1 MTTIDPPPPRLDP
14 SADPEIAGA
23 NMSAMF
29 IRRPV
34 ATTLLTLAIALL
46 GVAAYFVLPVA
57 PLPQVDLPTISI
69 QANDPGASPTVVAST
84 VATPLE
90 RQLGTIADVTEMTS
104 QSGTGSTRITL
115 QFGLD
120 RDINGAAR
128 DVEAAIDAAKN
139 LLPTSS
145 LLSLPTYRKVNP
157 ALRPIIVIGLTS
169 DTLATYQVFDKAD
182 ILLNQAISQVQG
194 VGEVD
199 LGGGASPAVRVEMN
213 PMAMNK
219 YGIGTEDVRAAID
232 SANFF
237 LAKGTIS
244 AGGRS
249 YQINT
254 NDQSNT
260 APDYQNLIVAFRNK
274 DPVRLK
280 DIADVIDGPQ
290 NLQNLGLV
298 SGKPGIIIRVTQSP
312 GANIITTVDS
322 IKKLLPQLQ
331 AALGPQ
337 IKITTIV
344 DNSTSIR
351 ASINDVE
358 TTLLLAVILVVL
370 VVLVFLRNGRATL
383 IPGVA
388 VTVSLI
394 GTLAIM
400 YVLHFSLD
408 NLSLMSLTIATG
420 FVVDDAI
427 VVLENITRHVEAG
440 MPRMKAA
447 LIGSREVGFTVLS
460 MSISLIAVFI
470 PILAMGGLVG
480 RLFREFGLTLSASIL
495 ISLVVSLT
503 ATPMMAARLI
513 DEHPGEGKNT
523 KGERAKKGVFSRF
536 SQGFEWG
543 FDRILHFYER
553 CLIWALD
560 NSLLVL
566 ISLILTVFLTVYLY
580 AIVPKGF
587 FPQED
592 TGELIGVI
600 QSDQSSSFDNTSAK
614 MKRVQSIITHD
625 PAVQASAS
633 FSSQPNGFTFITLK
647 PRNERKISAD
657 QVIARLQPK
666 LAQIAGISLFLQVAQ
681 DLQVGGRQSGAQ
693 YQYTLQSDDADTLR
707 TWANKMYNAMKAIP
721 DLAQVNTDQ
730 QAHALETYITY
741 DRQTA
746 ARFGLTTSQ
755 IDTTLGDSFAQNSAS
770 IIYNPLNQYHV
781 VMEVAQPYQREP
793 DDLKD
798 IYVTSPSANVSAAG
812 VITAP
817 TSSSSSSTT
826 TSSGGGGGGSGL
838 STALTLPTAASIT
851 SNAVTAPSTTSTTG
865 IGSFGSSTSASSTT
879 GASGSLGGTT
889 GTIGSSSTSGASA
902 ISVSTASSASSGG
915 ASTVSQTGIF
925 GTAPTVKSKVGM
937 TGLFGTATAMTNPT
951 SYVAAPSLLS
961 NSSSTGSLTAGKALS
976 GAGSSATT
984 TGGATA
990 TATGVAISTSPEQ
1003 MVPLSAF
1010 ASYALGNTPLSV
1022 NHQNTSV
1029 AATISFNMAPGKAL
1043 SDAQRDIEQVKEQI
1057 GLPSTVVGSFQGTAQ
1072 QYTASLASEPLLILA
1087 ALVAVYIVLG
1097 ILYESYIHP
1106 LTVISSL
1113 PSAGVG
1119 AVLAM
1124 LIFNVQFTIISLIG
1138 VILLIGIVKK
1148 NAIMLIDFALV
1159 AEREQNLSSR
1169 DAIYQACV
1177 LRFRPILMTTCAA
1190 ILGAVP
1196 LALGLGQGG
1205 ELRQPLGISII
1216 GGLVVS
1222 QMLTL
1227 LTTPVVYL
1235 YLDRLRSRGRRR
1247 YPRGLGGGSSPA
1259 NGPLRGPSSSPSPMP
1274 AE

>member
-1 MTTIDPPPPRLDP
+1 MTTIDPPRPPDTGPEP
-14 SADPEIAGA
+14 SGA
-23 NMSAMF
+23 NMSAVF

-69 QANDPGASPTVVAST
+69 QANDAGASPTVVAAT

-145 LLSLPTYRKVNP
+145 LRSLPSYRKVNP

-169 DTLATYQVFDKAD
+169 DTLATYQVYDKAD

-237 LAKGTIS
+237 LPKGTLS
-244 AGGRS
+244 VGDRS

-254 NDQSNT
+254 NDQANT
-260 APDYQNLIVAFRNK
+260 AADYKNLIVAFRNN

-280 DIADVIDGPQ
+280 DIADVIDGPE

-298 SGKPGIIIRVTQSP
+298 NGKPGIVIPVRPSP

-322 IKKLLPQLQ
+322 IKRLLPQLQ
-331 AALGPQ
+331 SALGPQ
-337 IKITTIV
+337 VKITTIV
-344 DNSTSIR
+344 DNSTNIR
-351 ASINDVE
+351 ASIQDVE
-358 TTLLLAVILVVL
+358 TTLLLSVILVVL

-394 GTLAIM
+394 GTLAMM
-400 YVLHFSLD
+400 YLLHFSLD
-408 NLSLMSLTIATG
+408 NLSLMSLTIAAG

-447 LIGSREVGFTVLS
+447 LLGSREVGFTVMS

-495 ISLVVSLT
+495 ISLVISLT

-513 DEHPGEGKNT
+513 DEHPGEG
-523 KGERAKKGVFSRF
+523 RYAKKGLFSRL
-536 SQGFEWG
+536 SRGFEWG
-543 FDRILHFYER
+543 FDKTLHVYER

-592 TGELIGVI
+592 NGLLIGML
-600 QSDQSSSFDNTSAK
+600 QSDQSSSFDNTSEK

-633 FSSQPNGFTFITLK
+633 YSGAPNGFTFISLK
-647 PRNERKISAD
+647 PKSVRKISAD

-666 LAQIAGISLFLQVAQ
+666 LAHIAGINLFLQAAQ
-681 DLQVGGRQSGAQ
+681 DLQVGGRSSGAQ
-693 YQYTLQSDDADTLR
+693 YQYTLESDDADTLR
-707 TWANKMYNAMKAIP
+707 TWANKMYNAMKALP
-721 DLAQVNTDQ
+721 DLTQVNTDQ

-781 VMEVAQPYQREP
+781 VIEVAQPYQREP
-793 DDLKD
+793 DDLKN

-812 VITAP
+812 VITSP
-817 TSSSSSSTT
+817 TSSSSSSASTT
-826 TSSGGGGGGSGL
+826 GGGGGGSGL
-838 STALTLPTAASIT
+838 STSFTLPTAASIT
-851 SNAVTAPSTTSTTG
+851 SNALTAPSTTSATG
-865 IGSFGSSTSASSTT
+865 VGSFGTGSTT
-879 GASGSLGGTT
+879 GSSGSPGGTT
-889 GTIGSSSTSGASA
+889 GTIASSATSSTNAIGASA
-902 ISVSTASSASSGG
+902 GSNAG
-915 ASTVSQTGIF
+915 AAATGSQTGIF
-925 GTAPTVKSKVGM
+925 GTPPTAKSKVGLA
-937 TGLFGTATAMTNPT
+937 GLFGSATAISNPT
-951 SYVAAPSLLS
+951 SYVAPPSLLS
-961 NSSSTGSLTAGKALS
+961 GSNTTSALTAGKALS
-976 GAGSSATT
+976 GAGSSAST

-1003 MVPLSAF
+1003 MAPLSAF
-1010 ASYALGNTPLSV
+1010 SSYTLGNTPLSV

-1043 SDAQRDIEQVKEQI
+1043 SDAERDIDQVKDQI
-1057 GLPSTVVGSFQGTAQ
+1057 GLPTTVVGSFQGTAQ
-1072 QYTASLASEPLLILA
+1072 QYTASLASEPILILA

-1169 DAIYQACV
+1169 DAIYQACI

-1235 YLDRLRSRGRRR
+1235 YLDRLRTRGRRR

-1259 NGPLRGPSSSPSPMP
+1259 HGPLRGPSPGPSPAP

>member
-1 MTTIDPPPPRLDP
+1 
-14 SADPEIAGA
+14 
-23 NMSAMF
+23 MSAVF

-69 QANDPGASPTVVAST
+69 QANDAGASPTVVAAT

-104 QSGTGSTRITL
+104 QSGTGQTRITL

-128 DVEAAIDAAKN
+128 DVEAAIDAAKDF
-139 LLPTSS
+139 LPTSS
-145 LLSLPTYRKVNP
+145 LSNLPNYRKVNP
-157 ALRPIIVIGLTS
+157 ALRPIIVVGLTS
-169 DTLATYQVFDKAD
+169 DTLDTYQIYDKAD

-213 PMAMNK
+213 PFAMNK

-237 LAKGTIS
+237 QAKGTIS
-244 AGGRS
+244 VGDRS

-254 NDQSNT
+254 NDQANS
-260 APDYQNLIVAFRNK
+260 AVDYRNLIVAFRNK

-280 DIADVIDGPQ
+280 DIARVIDGPS

-298 SGKPGIIIRVTQSP
+298 NGKPGIIIRVTQSP

-331 AALGPQ
+331 TALGPQ

-351 ASINDVE
+351 ASIQDVE

-408 NLSLMSLTIATG
+408 NLSLMALTIATG

-447 LIGSREVGFTVLS
+447 LIGSREVGFTVMS

-513 DEHPGEGKNT
+513 DEHPGEG
-523 KGERAKKGVFSRF
+523 RHAKKGVFSRL

-543 FDRILHFYER
+543 FDKILLTYEK

-580 AIVPKGF
+580 IIVPKGF

-592 TGELIGVI
+592 NGLLTGLL
-600 QSDQSSSFDNTSAK
+600 QSDQSSSFDNTAAK
-614 MKRVQSIITHD
+614 MKRVQSIITRD

-633 FSSQPNGFTFITLK
+633 YSSAPNGFTFISLK
-647 PRNERKISAD
+647 PKTERKISAD

-666 LAQIAGISLFLQVAQ
+666 LAHIAGINLYLQSAQ
-681 DLQVGGRQSGAQ
+681 TLQVGGRSSGAQ
-693 YQYTLQSDDADTLR
+693 YQYTMESDDADTLR
-707 TWANKMYNAMKAIP
+707 TWSNKMYNAMKALP
-721 DLAQVNTDQ
+721 DLTQVNTDQ
-730 QAHALETYITY
+730 QSHALETYITY

-746 ARFGLTTSQ
+746 ARFGLTASQ
-755 IDTTLGDSFAQNSAS
+755 IDKTLEDSYGQSNATT
-770 IIYNPLNQYHV
+770 IYNPLNQYHV
-781 VMEVAQPYQREP
+781 VLEVDQPYQREP
-793 DDLKD
+793 DALKD
-798 IYVTSPSANVSAAG
+798 VYVTSPSANVTSAGVVTAASAA
-812 VITAP
+812 
-817 TSSSSSSTT
+817 TT
-826 TSSGGGGGGSGL
+826 TTTAAGTGGGGGGS
-838 STALTLPTAASIT
+838 SASMALTLPTSAMIT
-851 SNAVTAPSTTSTTG
+851 SNALTASSTANTTG
-865 IGSFGSSTSASSTT
+865 VGSFASNASGSSTSGSAS
-879 GASGSLGGTT
+879 ALGGTT
-889 GTIGSSSTSGASA
+889 GTIASSSTSTT
-902 ISVSTASSASSGG
+902 SVAG
-915 ASTVSQTGIF
+915 ASTVANPSGTSSVTPNFSPTGIF
-925 GTAPTVKSKVGM
+925 GTATAAKSKVAGG
-937 TGLFGTATAMTNPT
+937 GLFGSSAANTNPT
-951 SYVAAPSLLS
+951 SHVAAPSLV
-961 NSSSTGSLTAGKALS
+961 SSSSATSALTAGQQLS
-976 GAGSSATT
+976 GAGSSAST
-984 TGGATA
+984 TGGGTA
-990 TATGVAISTSPEQ
+990 TATGVAVSTSPET
-1003 MVPLSAF
+1003 MTPLTAF

-1043 SDAQRDIEQVKEQI
+1043 SDAQREIEQVKQQI

-1124 LIFNVQFTIISLIG
+1124 LIFNVQFTVISLIG

-1196 LALGLGQGG
+1196 LAMGLGQGG

-1259 NGPLRGPSSSPSPMP
+1259 NGPLRRPTSGPSPAP

>member
-1 MTTIDPPPPRLDP
+1 
-14 SADPEIAGA
+14 
-23 NMSAMF
+23 MSALF

-34 ATTLLTLAIALL
+34 ATALLTVAIALL

-69 QANDPGASPTVVAST
+69 QAQDAGASPTVVAAT

-90 RQLGTIADVTEMTS
+90 RQLGSIADVTEMTS
-104 QSGTGSTRITL
+104 QSSTGSTRITL

-128 DVEAAIDAAKN
+128 DVEAAIDAAKDF
-139 LLPTSS
+139 LPTAN

-157 ALRPIIVIGLTS
+157 ALRPIMVIGLTS
-169 DTLATYQVFDKAD
+169 DTLATYQIYDKAD
-182 ILLNQAISQVQG
+182 ILLNQAISQIQG

-219 YGIGTEDVRAAID
+219 YGIGTEDVRAAIS

-237 LAKGTIS
+237 LAKGAVTM
-244 AGGRS
+244 GDRS
-249 YQINT
+249 YQVDT
-254 NDQSNT
+254 NDQANV
-260 APDYQNLIVAFRNK
+260 AADYQNVVVAFRNH

-280 DIADVIDGPQ
+280 DIAQVVDGPS

-298 SGKPGIIIRVTQSP
+298 NGKPGIIIRVTQSP

-322 IKKLLPQLQ
+322 IKAALPQLK
-331 AALGPQ
+331 AALGPS

-408 NLSLMSLTIATG
+408 NLSLMALTIATG

-447 LIGSREVGFTVLS
+447 MLGSREVGFTVMS

-513 DEHPGEGKNT
+513 DEHPGQST
-523 KGERAKKGVFSRF
+523 RTRKGVVSRL
-536 SQGFEWG
+536 SDGFEWG
-543 FDRILHFYER
+543 FDKTLKTYER
-553 CLIWALD
+553 CLVWALD
-560 NSLLVL
+560 NSLVVL

-580 AIVPKGF
+580 IIVPKGF

-592 TGELIGVI
+592 NGLLIGSI
-600 QSDQSSSFDNTSAK
+600 QSDQSSSFDSTAAK
-614 MKRVQSIITHD
+614 MKRVEGIIMRD
-625 PAVQASAS
+625 PAVQAAAS
-633 FSSQPNGFTFITLK
+633 YSNFPNGFTFISLK
-647 PRNERKISAD
+647 PKGEGKDARNVSSD

-666 LAQIAGISLFLQVAQ
+666 LARIGGINLFLQAAQ

-693 YQYTLQSDDADTLR
+693 YQYTMQSDDADLLR
-707 TWANKMYNAMKAIP
+707 TWSNKMYLAMKGLP
-721 DLAQVNTDQ
+721 DLTQVNTDQ
-730 QAHALETYITY
+730 QSHALETYITY

-746 ARFGLTTSQ
+746 ARFGLTASQ
-755 IDTTLGDSFAQNSAS
+755 IDTTLGDSFGQENAS

-781 VMEVAQPYQREP
+781 VIEVAQPYQREP
-793 DDLKD
+793 DALKT
-798 IYVTSPSANVSAAG
+798 IYVTSPSANV
-812 VITAP
+812 
-817 TSSSSSSTT
+817 
-826 TSSGGGGGGSGL
+826 TSSGVVSVASASSSGQTTGSGSGGGGSGTSTSL
-838 STALTLPTAASIT
+838 SLPAAAAIT
-851 SNAVTAPSTTSTTG
+851 SNALATPSTTSTTG
-865 IGSFGSSTSASSTT
+865 TSSFQTASTSSTGSG
-879 GASGSLGGTT
+879 GATGSLGGTT
-889 GTIGSSSTSGASA
+889 GTIASTSGAST
-902 ISVSTASSASSGG
+902 SGTTANPSSNTSATPAVG
-915 ASTVSQTGIF
+915 QTAIF
-925 GTAPTVKSKVGM
+925 GTPSTPAGKIGQ
-937 TGLFGTATAMTNPT
+937 TGLFGTTTSVVNAT
-951 SYVAAPSLLS
+951 SYVPPPSVLPS
-961 NSSSTGSLTAGKALS
+961 ASGSSSNALTAGKALS
-976 GAGSSATT
+976 GAGSSAST

-990 TATGVAISTSPEQ
+990 TATGVAVSTSPET
-1003 MVPLSAF
+1003 MTPLTAF

-1029 AATISFNMAPGKAL
+1029 AATLSFNMAPGKAL
-1043 SDAQRDIEQVKEQI
+1043 SDAQRDIEQVKQQI
-1057 GLPSTVVGSFQGTAQ
+1057 GLPSTVVGAFQGTAQ
-1072 QYTASLASEPLLILA
+1072 QYTASLASEPILILA

-1124 LIFNVQFTIISLIG
+1124 LIFNVQFTVISLIG

-1235 YLDRLRSRGRRR
+1235 YLDRLRTRGRRR
-1247 YPRGLGGGSSPA
+1247 YPRGLGGGSAPVLGPPRGSPPGPSPA
-1259 NGPLRGPSSSPSPMP
+1259 P

>member
-1 MTTIDPPPPRLDP
+1 
-14 SADPEIAGA
+14 
-23 NMSAMF
+23 MSAMF

-34 ATTLLTLAIALL
+34 ATTLLTLAMALV

-57 PLPQVDLPTISI
+57 PLPQVDIPTISI
-69 QANDPGASPTVVAST
+69 QANDAGASPTVVAAT

-104 QSGTGSTRITL
+104 QSGTGQTRITL

-128 DVEAAIDAAKN
+128 DVEAAIVAAKN

-145 LLSLPTYRKVNP
+145 LRSLPNYRKVNP
-157 ALRPIIVIGLTS
+157 ALRPIVVIGLTS
-169 DTLATYQVFDKAD
+169 DTLATYQVYDKAD

-213 PMAMNK
+213 PLAMNK

-237 LAKGTIS
+237 LAKGTI
-244 AGGRS
+244 AVGDRS

-254 NDQSNT
+254 NDQANV
-260 APDYQNLIVAFRNK
+260 AADYQNLIVAFRHN

-280 DIADVIDGPQ
+280 DIAEVIDGPS

-298 SGKPGIIIRVTQSP
+298 NGKPGIIIRVTQSP

-331 AALGPQ
+331 SALGPQ

-344 DNSTSIR
+344 DNSTNIR
-351 ASINDVE
+351 ASIADVE

-408 NLSLMSLTIATG
+408 NLSLMALTIATG

-447 LIGSREVGFTVLS
+447 LIGSREVGFTVMS

-495 ISLVVSLT
+495 ISLIVSLT

-513 DEHPGEGKNT
+513 DEHPGEG
-523 KGERAKKGVFSRF
+523 RHAKKGVFSRL

-543 FDRILHFYER
+543 FDKILQMYER

-580 AIVPKGF
+580 MIVPKGF
-587 FPQED
+587 FPQQD
-592 TGELIGVI
+592 NGLLVGML
-600 QSDQSSSFDNTSAK
+600 QSDQSSSFDNTAAK
-614 MKRVQSIITHD
+614 MKRVQSIILHD

-633 FSSQPNGFTFITLK
+633 YSSAPNGFTFITLK
-647 PRNERKISAD
+647 PKSERKIGAD

-666 LAQIAGISLFLQVAQ
+666 LAHIAGISLYLQAAQ

-693 YQYTLQSDDADTLR
+693 YQYTLESDDADTLR
-707 TWANKMYNAMKAIP
+707 IWSNKMYNAMKALP

-730 QAHALETYITY
+730 QSHALETYITF

-755 IDTTLGDSFAQNSAS
+755 IDTTLGDAFAQNKAS
-770 IIYNPLNQYHV
+770 NIYNPLNQYQV
-781 VMEVAQPYQREP
+781 VMEVAQPFQREP
-793 DDLKD
+793 DALKN
-798 IYVTSPSANVSAAG
+798 IYVTPPSANVTASGVVTAA
-812 VITAP
+812 
-817 TSSSSSSTT
+817 SSSATSSSTT
-826 TSSGGGGGGSGL
+826 TGGGGGASA
-838 STALTLPTAASIT
+838 STALSLPAAASIT
-851 SNAVTAPSTTSTTG
+851 SNALTAPLTSSSTG
-865 IGSFGSSTSASSTT
+865 VGSFQITASS
-879 GASGSLGGTT
+879 GVSSGSLGGTT
-889 GTIGSSSTSGASA
+889 GTITTSSTVTSTLANPSGAS
-902 ISVSTASSASSGG
+902 SVTP
-915 ASTVSQTGIF
+915 TVS
-925 GTAPTVKSKVGM
+925 P
-937 TGLFGTATAMTNPT
+937 TGLFGTPSTPT
-951 SYVAAPSLLS
+951 SRVGAAGIFGTPSANANPSSYTPSVSLL
-961 NSSSTGSLTAGKALS
+961 NSSSSSSSSSSLTAGKALS
-976 GAGSSATT
+976 GAGSSAST
-984 TGGATA
+984 TGGGTA
-990 TATGVAISTSPEQ
+990 TATGVAVSTSAEP

-1010 ASYALGNTPLSV
+1010 SSYALGNTPLAV

-1043 SDAQRDIEQVKEQI
+1043 SDAQRDIEQVKQQI
-1057 GLPSTVVGSFQGTAQ
+1057 GMPSTVVGSFQGTAQ
-1072 QYTASLASEPLLILA
+1072 QYTASLASEPILILA

-1196 LALGLGQGG
+1196 LAMGLGQGG

-1235 YLDRLRSRGRRR
+1235 YLDRLRTRGRRR
-1247 YPRGLGGGSSPA
+1247 YPRGLGGGSSA
-1259 NGPLRGPSSSPSPMP
+1259 HGPRRGPSPSPSPMP

>member
-1 MTTIDPPPPRLDP
+1 MTTIDPPP
-14 SADPEIAGA
+14 SGTGPETNGS

-34 ATTLLTLAIALL
+34 ATTLLTLAIALV

-57 PLPQVDLPTISI
+57 PLPQVDIPTISI
-69 QANDPGASPTVVAST
+69 QANDAGASPTVVAAT

-128 DVEAAIDAAKN
+128 DVEAAIVAAKN

-145 LLSLPTYRKVNP
+145 LRSLPNYRKVNP
-157 ALRPIIVIGLTS
+157 ALRPILVIGLTS
-169 DTLATYQVFDKAD
+169 DTLATYQIYDKAD

-199 LGGGASPAVRVEMN
+199 LGGGAAPAVRVEMN
-213 PMAMNK
+213 PLAMNK
-219 YGIGTEDVRAAID
+219 YGIGTEDVRAAIT

-237 LAKGTIS
+237 LAKGAIS
-244 AGGRS
+244 VGDRS

-254 NDQSNT
+254 NDQASV
-260 APDYQNLIVAFRNK
+260 AADYQNLIVAFRHN

-280 DIADVIDGPQ
+280 DIAEVIDGPS

-298 SGKPGIIIRVTQSP
+298 NGKPGIIIQVRQSP

-322 IKKLLPQLQ
+322 VKKILPELQ

-344 DNSTSIR
+344 DNSTNIR
-351 ASINDVE
+351 ASIADVE

-408 NLSLMSLTIATG
+408 NLSLMALTIATG

-447 LIGSREVGFTVLS
+447 LIGSREVGFTVMS

-513 DEHPGEGKNT
+513 DEHPGEG
-523 KGERAKKGVFSRF
+523 RHAKKGVFSRL

-543 FDRILHFYER
+543 FDKILQTYER
-553 CLIWALD
+553 CLVWALD

-580 AIVPKGF
+580 IIVPKGF
-587 FPQED
+587 FPQQD
-592 TGELIGVI
+592 NGLLIGML

-633 FSSQPNGFTFITLK
+633 YSSAPNGFTFITLK
-647 PRNERKISAD
+647 PKSERKISAD

-666 LAQIAGISLFLQVAQ
+666 LAHVAGISLYLQAAQ

-693 YQYTLQSDDADTLR
+693 YQYTLESDDADTLR
-707 TWANKMYNAMKAIP
+707 TWSNKLYNAMKALP

-730 QAHALETYITY
+730 QSHALETYITF

-755 IDTTLGDSFAQNSAS
+755 IDTTLGDAFAQNKAS
-770 IIYNPLNQYHV
+770 NIYNPLNQYQV
-781 VMEVAQPYQREP
+781 VMEVAQPFQREP
-793 DDLKD
+793 DALKN
-798 IYVTSPSANVSAAG
+798 IYVTPPSANVTASGVVTAA
-812 VITAP
+812 
-817 TSSSSSSTT
+817 SSSATSSSTT
-826 TSSGGGGGGSGL
+826 TGGGGSGA
-838 STALTLPTAASIT
+838 STALSLPAAASIT
-851 SNAVTAPSTTSTTG
+851 SNALTAPSTSSSTG
-865 IGSFGSSTSASSTT
+865 LGSFQANASTSAS
-879 GASGSLGGTT
+879 SGSLGGTT
-889 GTIGSSSTSGASA
+889 GTIAGSSTAASTLANPRGAS
-902 ISVSTASSASSGG
+902 SVTP
-915 ASTVSQTGIF
+915 TVS
-925 GTAPTVKSKVGM
+925 P
-937 TGLFGTATAMTNPT
+937 TGLFGTPSTPASRIGASGIFGTPNGNTNPT
-951 SYVAAPSLLS
+951 SYTPSVSLL
-961 NSSSTGSLTAGKALS
+961 NTSSSSSSNSLTAGKALS
-976 GAGSSATT
+976 GAGSSAST
-984 TGGATA
+984 TGGGTA
-990 TATGVAISTSPEQ
+990 TATGVAVSTSAEQ

-1010 ASYALGNTPLSV
+1010 SSYALGNTPLAV

-1043 SDAQRDIEQVKEQI
+1043 SDAQRDIAQVQQQI
-1057 GLPSTVVGSFQGTAQ
+1057 GMPSTVVGSFQGTAQ
-1072 QYTASLASEPLLILA
+1072 QYTASLASEPILILA

-1196 LALGLGQGG
+1196 LAMGLGQGG

-1235 YLDRLRSRGRRR
+1235 YLDRLRTRGRRR

-1259 NGPLRGPSSSPSPMP
+1259 NGPRRGPSPGAAPVP

>member
-1 MTTIDPPPPRLDP
+1 
-14 SADPEIAGA
+14 
-23 NMSAMF
+23 MSAVF

-69 QANDPGASPTVVAST
+69 QANDAGASPNVVAAT

-104 QSGTGSTRITL
+104 QSGTGQTRITL

-145 LLSLPTYRKVNP
+145 LRNLPSYRKVNP
-157 ALRPIIVIGLTS
+157 ALRPIIVLGLTS
-169 DTLATYQVFDKAD
+169 DTLATYQIYDKAD

-213 PMAMNK
+213 PLAMNK

-237 LAKGTIS
+237 LAKGAIS
-244 AGGRS
+244 TGDRS

-254 NDQSNT
+254 NDQANV
-260 APDYQNLIVAFRNK
+260 AADYKDLIVAFRHN

-280 DIADVIDGPQ
+280 DIAEVIDGPA

-298 SGKPGIIIRVTQSP
+298 NGKPGIIIRVTQSP

-322 IKKLLPQLQ
+322 IKKILPALQ
-331 AALGPQ
+331 SALGPQ

-351 ASINDVE
+351 ASIQDVE
-358 TTLLLAVILVVL
+358 TTLLLAVVLVVL

-400 YVLHFSLD
+400 YALHFSLD

-447 LIGSREVGFTVLS
+447 LIGSREVGFTVMS

-495 ISLVVSLT
+495 ISLIVSLT

-513 DEHPGEGKNT
+513 DEHPGEG
-523 KGERAKKGVFSRF
+523 RHAKKGVFSRL

-543 FDRILHFYER
+543 FDRILATYER

-560 NSLLVL
+560 NSLVVL
-566 ISLILTVFLTVYLY
+566 ITLILTVFLTVYLY
-580 AIVPKGF
+580 MIVPKGF

-592 TGELIGVI
+592 NGLLTGML

-614 MKRVQSIITHD
+614 MKRIQSIITHD
-625 PAVQASAS
+625 PAVLASAS
-633 FSSQPNGFTFITLK
+633 YSQAPNGFTFISLK
-647 PRNERKISAD
+647 PKDQRKISAD

-666 LAQIAGISLFLQVAQ
+666 LAHVAGINLYLQAAQ
-681 DLQVGGRQSGAQ
+681 DLQVGGRSSGAQ
-693 YQYTLQSDDADTLR
+693 YQYTLESDDADTLR
-707 TWANKMYNAMKAIP
+707 TWANKLYIAMKALP

-730 QAHALETYITY
+730 QSHALETYITF

-755 IDTTLGDSFAQNSAS
+755 IDTTLGDAFAQNRAS
-770 IIYNPLNQYHV
+770 TIYNPLNQYQV
-781 VMEVAQPYQREP
+781 VMEVAQTFQREP
-793 DDLKD
+793 DALKN
-798 IYVTSPSANVSAAG
+798 IYITAPSANV
-812 VITAP
+812 
-817 TSSSSSSTT
+817 TSSGVVTAASASSSAG
-826 TSSGGGGGGSGL
+826 SSPTGGGGGGGGSGT
-838 STALTLPTAASIT
+838 STALSLPAAAAITANTVS
-851 SNAVTAPSTTSTTG
+851 APSIISRTG
-865 IGSFGSSTSASSTT
+865 VGSFQAS
-879 GASGSLGGTT
+879 ASGSMSGGALGGTT
-889 GTIGSSSTSGASA
+889 GTITSSSTSALTLANPSGASSVTPTAPTSRIGAAGIFGAA
-902 ISVSTASSASSGG
+902 IADSNASSYTPRGSLLNSSASS
-915 ASTVSQTGIF
+915 
-925 GTAPTVKSKVGM
+925 
-937 TGLFGTATAMTNPT
+937 
-951 SYVAAPSLLS
+951 
-961 NSSSTGSLTAGKALS
+961 SSSLTAGKQLS
-976 GAGSSATT
+976 GAGSSAST
-984 TGGATA
+984 TGGSTA
-990 TATGVAISTSPEQ
+990 TATGVAISTSAEP
-1003 MVPLSAF
+1003 MTPLSAF
-1010 ASYALGNTPLSV
+1010 SSYALGNTPLSV

-1043 SDAQRDIEQVKEQI
+1043 SDAQRDIAQVTQQI

-1072 QYTASLASEPLLILA
+1072 QYTASLSSEPLLILA

-1124 LIFNVQFTIISLIG
+1124 LLFNVQFTIISLIG

-1169 DAIYQACV
+1169 DAIYQACI

-1235 YLDRLRSRGRRR
+1235 YLDRLRTRGRRR

-1259 NGPLRGPSSSPSPMP
+1259 HQPRRGPTPGPAPMP

>member
-1 MTTIDPPPPRLDP
+1 LTTIDPPFLGDDP
-14 SADPEIAGA
+14 DTSGS

-34 ATTLLTLAIALL
+34 ATTLLTLAMALV

-57 PLPQVDLPTISI
+57 PLPQVDIPTISI
-69 QANDPGASPTVVAST
+69 QANDAGASPTVVAAT

-104 QSGTGSTRITL
+104 QSGTGQTRITL

-145 LLSLPTYRKVNP
+145 LRNLPNYRKVNP
-157 ALRPIIVIGLTS
+157 ALRPIVVIGLTS
-169 DTLATYQVFDKAD
+169 DTLATYQIYDKAD

-213 PMAMNK
+213 PLAMNK
-219 YGIGTEDVRAAID
+219 YGIGAEDVRAAID

-237 LAKGTIS
+237 LAKGAI
-244 AGGRS
+244 AVGDRS

-254 NDQSNT
+254 NDQANV
-260 APDYQNLIVAFRNK
+260 AADYQNLIVAFRHN

-280 DIADVIDGPQ
+280 DIAEVIDGPS

-298 SGKPGIIIRVTQSP
+298 NGKPGIIIRVTQSP

-322 IKKLLPQLQ
+322 IKALLPELQ
-331 AALGPQ
+331 TALGPQ

-344 DNSTSIR
+344 DNSTNIR
-351 ASINDVE
+351 ASIADVE

-408 NLSLMSLTIATG
+408 NLSLMALTIATG

-447 LIGSREVGFTVLS
+447 LIGSREVGFTVMS

-495 ISLVVSLT
+495 ISLIVSLT

-513 DEHPGEGKNT
+513 DEHPGEG
-523 KGERAKKGVFSRF
+523 RHAKKGVFSRL

-543 FDRILHFYER
+543 FDKILQMYER

-580 AIVPKGF
+580 IIVPKGF
-587 FPQED
+587 FPQQD
-592 TGELIGVI
+592 NGLLVGML
-600 QSDQSSSFDNTSAK
+600 QSDQSSSFDNTAAK
-614 MKRVQSIITHD
+614 MKRVQSIIIHD

-633 FSSQPNGFTFITLK
+633 YSSAPNGFTFITLK
-647 PRNERKISAD
+647 PKSERKISAD

-666 LAQIAGISLFLQVAQ
+666 LAHVAGINLFLQAAQ
-681 DLQVGGRQSGAQ
+681 DLQVGGRSSGAQ
-693 YQYTLQSDDADTLR
+693 YQYTLESDDADTLR
-707 TWANKMYNAMKAIP
+707 TWSNKMYNAMKALP

-730 QAHALETYITY
+730 QSHALETYITL

-755 IDTTLGDSFAQNSAS
+755 IDTTLGDAFAQNKAS
-770 IIYNPLNQYHV
+770 NIYNPLNQYQV
-781 VMEVAQPYQREP
+781 VMEVAQPFQREP
-793 DDLKD
+793 DALKN
-798 IYVTSPSANVSAAG
+798 IYVTAPSANVTASGVVTAASSG
-812 VITAP
+812 A
-817 TSSSSSSTT
+817 TSTSTT
-826 TSSGGGGGGSGL
+826 TSGGESAPSTSL
-838 STALTLPTAASIT
+838 SLPAAASIT
-851 SNAVTAPSTTSTTG
+851 SNALTAPSTSSSTG
-865 IGSFGSSTSASSTT
+865 VGSFQANASS
-879 GASGSLGGTT
+879 GASSGSLGGTT
-889 GTIGSSSTSGASA
+889 GTISTSSTAASTLANPSGVSSVTPTISPTGLFGAPSTPTSRIGAS
-902 ISVSTASSASSGG
+902 
-915 ASTVSQTGIF
+915 GIF
-925 GTAPTVKSKVGM
+925 GTPSAN
-937 TGLFGTATAMTNPT
+937 TNPS
-951 SYVAAPSLLS
+951 SYTPSISLL
-961 NSSSTGSLTAGKALS
+961 NGSSSSSSNSLTAGKALS
-976 GAGSSATT
+976 GAGSSAST
-984 TGGATA
+984 TGGGTA
-990 TATGVAISTSPEQ
+990 TATGVAVSTSAEQ
-1003 MVPLSAF
+1003 MTPLSAF
-1010 ASYALGNTPLSV
+1010 STYALGNTPLSV

-1043 SDAQRDIEQVKEQI
+1043 SDAQRDIAQVTQQI
-1057 GLPSTVVGSFQGTAQ
+1057 GMPSTVIGSFQGTAQ
-1072 QYTASLASEPLLILA
+1072 QYTASLASEPILILA

-1169 DAIYQACV
+1169 DAIYQACI

-1235 YLDRLRSRGRRR
+1235 YLDRLRTRGRRR
-1247 YPRGLGGGSSPA
+1247 YPRGLGGGSSVAPA
-1259 NGPLRGPSSSPSPMP
+1259 PRRGPTPMP

>member
-1 MTTIDPPPPRLDP
+1 
-14 SADPEIAGA
+14 
-23 NMSAMF
+23 MSAVF

-46 GVAAYFVLPVA
+46 GIAAYFVLPVA
-57 PLPQVDLPTISI
+57 PLPQVDLPTISV
-69 QANDPGASPTVVAST
+69 QANDAGASPTVVAAT

-104 QSGTGSTRITL
+104 QSSTGQTRITL

-145 LLSLPTYRKVNP
+145 LRNLPNYRKVNP
-157 ALRPIIVIGLTS
+157 ALRPILVIGLTS
-169 DTLATYQVFDKAD
+169 DTLATYQIYDKAD

-213 PMAMNK
+213 PLAMNK

-254 NDQSNT
+254 NDQANV
-260 APDYQNLIVAFRNK
+260 AADYQNLIVAFRNN

-280 DIADVIDGPQ
+280 DIAEVIDGPS

-298 SGKPGIIIRVTQSP
+298 NGKPGIIIRVTQSP

-322 IKKLLPQLQ
+322 IKALLPQLQ
-331 AALGPQ
+331 SALGPQ

-344 DNSTSIR
+344 DNSNSIR
-351 ASINDVE
+351 ASIQDVE
-358 TTLLLAVILVVL
+358 TTLLLAVVLVVL
-370 VVLVFLRNGRATL
+370 VVLIFLRNGRATL

-447 LIGSREVGFTVLS
+447 LLGSREVGFTVMS

-513 DEHPGEGKNT
+513 DEHPGEGQDTKN
-523 KGERAKKGVFSRF
+523 GRAKTGVFRRL

-543 FDRILHFYER
+543 FDKILHIYER

-580 AIVPKGF
+580 IIVPKGF

-592 TGELIGVI
+592 NGLLVGML

-633 FSSQPNGFTFITLK
+633 YSSAPNGFTFITLK
-647 PRNERKISAD
+647 PKDVRKISAD

-666 LAQIAGISLFLQVAQ
+666 LAHVAGINLFLQAAQ

-693 YQYTLQSDDADTLR
+693 YQYTLESDDADTLR
-707 TWANKMYNAMKAIP
+707 TWSNKMYNAMKALP

-730 QAHALETYITY
+730 QSHALETYITI

-755 IDTTLGDSFAQNSAS
+755 IDTTLGDAFAQNKAS
-770 IIYNPLNQYHV
+770 NIYNPLNQYQV
-781 VMEVAQPYQREP
+781 VMEVAQPFQREP
-793 DDLKD
+793 DALKD
-798 IYVTSPSANVSAAG
+798 IYVTTPSANVTSSGVVTSAA
-812 VITAP
+812 ASS
-817 TSSSSSSTT
+817 TSTSTT
-826 TSSGGGGGGSGL
+826 TGGGGSGG
-838 STALTLPTAASIT
+838 SGAATALSLPAAASIT
-851 SNAVTAPSTTSTTG
+851 ANALTTPST
-865 IGSFGSSTSASSTT
+865 ASSTGLGSFQT
-879 GASGSLGGTT
+879 NGSASTSSSSLGGTT
-889 GTIGSSSTSGASA
+889 GAINSSATSSATLANPSGAS
-902 ISVSTASSASSGG
+902 SVTPNASS
-915 ASTVSQTGIF
+915 
-925 GTAPTVKSKVGM
+925 
-937 TGLFGTATAMTNPT
+937 TGLFGKPPTSTSRIGATGLFGAVSANSNPT
-951 SYVAAPSLLS
+951 SYTPNVSLL
-961 NSSSTGSLTAGKALS
+961 NSSASTSSALTAGKALS
-976 GAGSSATT
+976 GAGSSAST
-984 TGGATA
+984 TGGGTA

-1010 ASYALGNTPLSV
+1010 ASYALGNTPLAV

-1043 SDAQRDIEQVKEQI
+1043 SDAQREIDQIKDQI

-1072 QYTASLASEPLLILA
+1072 QYTASLASEPILILA

-1124 LIFNVQFTIISLIG
+1124 LIFNVQFTVISLIG

-1159 AEREQNLSSR
+1159 AEREQNLTSR
-1169 DAIYQACV
+1169 DAIYQACM

-1235 YLDRLRSRGRRR
+1235 YLDRLRTRGRRR

-1259 NGPLRGPSSSPSPMP
+1259 HGPLRGPSPGPSPAP

>member
-1 MTTIDPPPPRLDP
+1 
-14 SADPEIAGA
+14 
-23 NMSAMF
+23 MSAVF

-57 PLPQVDLPTISI
+57 PLPQVDIPTISI
-69 QANDPGASPTVVAST
+69 QANDAGASPTVVAAT

-104 QSGTGSTRITL
+104 QSGTGQTRITL

-145 LLSLPTYRKVNP
+145 LRNLPSYRKVNP
-157 ALRPIIVIGLTS
+157 ALRPILVIGLTS
-169 DTLATYQVFDKAD
+169 DTLATYQIYDKAD

-213 PMAMNK
+213 PLAMNK

-237 LAKGTIS
+237 LAKGAIS
-244 AGGRS
+244 VGGRS

-254 NDQSNT
+254 NDQANV
-260 APDYQNLIVAFRNK
+260 AADYQNLIVAFRHN

-280 DIADVIDGPQ
+280 DIAEVLDGPS

-298 SGKPGIIIRVTQSP
+298 NGKPGIIIRVTQSP

-322 IKKLLPQLQ
+322 IKALLPQLQ
-331 AALGPQ
+331 SALGPQ

-344 DNSTSIR
+344 DNSINIR
-351 ASINDVE
+351 ASIADVE
-358 TTLLLAVILVVL
+358 TTLLLAIILVVL

-400 YVLHFSLD
+400 YLLHFSLD

-447 LIGSREVGFTVLS
+447 LIGSREVGFTVMS

-495 ISLVVSLT
+495 ISLIVSLT

-513 DEHPGEGKNT
+513 DEHPGES
-523 KGERAKKGVFSRF
+523 RHAKRGVFSRL

-543 FDRILHFYER
+543 FDKILQTYER

-566 ISLILTVFLTVYLY
+566 ISLILTVFLTIYLY
-580 AIVPKGF
+580 MIVPKGF
-587 FPQED
+587 FPQQD
-592 TGELIGVI
+592 NGLLLGML

-647 PRNERKISAD
+647 PKSERKISAD

-666 LAQIAGISLFLQVAQ
+666 LAHVAGISLFLQAGQ
-681 DLQVGGRQSGAQ
+681 DLQVGGRSSGAQ
-693 YQYTLQSDDADTLR
+693 YQYTLESDDADTLR
-707 TWANKMYNAMKAIP
+707 TWSNKMYIAMKALP

-730 QAHALETYITY
+730 QSHALETYITL

-755 IDTTLGDSFAQNSAS
+755 IDTTLGDAFAQNKAS
-770 IIYNPLNQYHV
+770 NIYNPLNQYQV
-781 VMEVAQPYQREP
+781 VMEVAQPFQREP
-793 DDLKD
+793 DALKN
-798 IYVTSPSANVSAAG
+798 IYVTSPSANVTASG
-812 VITAP
+812 VV
-817 TSSSSSSTT
+817 
-826 TSSGGGGGGSGL
+826 
-838 STALTLPTAASIT
+838 TAAS
-851 SNAVTAPSTTSTTG
+851 
-865 IGSFGSSTSASSTT
+865 SSATSASSTT
-879 GASGSLGGTT
+879 GGGGSGGSTALSLPAAASITSNTLTAPSTSSSKGLTSASSGSLGGTT
-889 GTIGSSSTSGASA
+889 GTIASSTTATSTPANPSGGSSVTP
-902 ISVSTASSASSGG
+902 TAS
-915 ASTVSQTGIF
+915 
-925 GTAPTVKSKVGM
+925 P
-937 TGLFGTATAMTNPT
+937 TGLFGTPSTPTNRVSAAGIFGTPSANTNPS
-951 SYVAAPSLLS
+951 SYTPNVSLLNS
-961 NSSSTGSLTAGKALS
+961 AGSSSSNALTAGKALS
-976 GAGSSATT
+976 GAGSSAST
-984 TGGATA
+984 TGGGTA
-990 TATGVAISTSPEQ
+990 TATGVAVSTSAEQ
-1003 MVPLSAF
+1003 MTPLSAF
-1010 ASYALGNTPLSV
+1010 SSYALGNTPLAV

-1043 SDAQRDIEQVKEQI
+1043 SDAQRDIEQVKQQI

-1169 DAIYQACV
+1169 DAIYQACI

-1235 YLDRLRSRGRRR
+1235 YLDRLRTRGRRR

-1259 NGPLRGPSSSPSPMP
+1259 NGPRRGPSPGPSPMP

>member
-1 MTTIDPPPPRLDP
+1 LTTIDPPLPD
-14 SADPEIAGA
+14 AGPETSGA

-34 ATTLLTLAIALL
+34 ATTLLTLAMALV

-57 PLPQVDLPTISI
+57 PLPQVDIPTISI
-69 QANDPGASPTVVAST
+69 QANDAGASPTVVAAT

-104 QSGTGSTRITL
+104 QSGTGQTRITL

-145 LLSLPTYRKVNP
+145 LRNLPNYRKVNP
-157 ALRPIIVIGLTS
+157 ALRPILVIGLTS
-169 DTLATYQVFDKAD
+169 DTLATYQIYDKAD

-213 PMAMNK
+213 PLAMSK

-237 LAKGTIS
+237 LAKGAIS
-244 AGGRS
+244 VGDRS

-254 NDQSNT
+254 NDQANV
-260 APDYQNLIVAFRNK
+260 AADYQNLIVAFRHN

-280 DIADVIDGPQ
+280 DIAEVIDGPS

-298 SGKPGIIIRVTQSP
+298 NGKPGIIIRVTQSP

-322 IKKLLPQLQ
+322 IKALLPQLQ
-331 AALGPQ
+331 SALGPQ

-344 DNSTSIR
+344 DNSTNIR
-351 ASINDVE
+351 ASIADVE

-370 VVLVFLRNGRATL
+370 VVLIFLRNGRATL

-447 LIGSREVGFTVLS
+447 LIGSREVGFTVMS

-495 ISLVVSLT
+495 ISLIVSLT

-513 DEHPGEGKNT
+513 DEHPGEG
-523 KGERAKKGVFSRF
+523 RHAKKGVFSRL

-543 FDRILHFYER
+543 FDKILQTYER

-587 FPQED
+587 FPQQD
-592 TGELIGVI
+592 NGLLIGML

-614 MKRVQSIITHD
+614 MKRVQSIITRD

-633 FSSQPNGFTFITLK
+633 YSSAPNGFTFITLK
-647 PRNERKISAD
+647 PKTERKVSAD

-666 LAQIAGISLFLQVAQ
+666 LAHVAGISLFLQAAQ
-681 DLQVGGRQSGAQ
+681 DLQVGGRSSGAQ
-693 YQYTLQSDDADTLR
+693 YQYTLESDDADTLR
-707 TWANKMYNAMKAIP
+707 TWSNKMYNAMKALP

-730 QAHALETYITY
+730 QSHALETYITL

-746 ARFGLTTSQ
+746 ARFGLTVSQ
-755 IDTTLGDSFAQNSAS
+755 IDTTLGDAFAQNKAS
-770 IIYNPLNQYHV
+770 NIYNPLNQYQV
-781 VMEVAQPYQREP
+781 VMEVAQPFQREP
-793 DDLKD
+793 DALKN
-798 IYVTSPSANVSAAG
+798 IYVTPPSANVTASGVVTAAASSA
-812 VITAP
+812 T
-817 TSSSSSSTT
+817 SSSTT
-826 TSSGGGGGGSGL
+826 TGGGVSGAL
-838 STALTLPTAASIT
+838 TALSLPAAASIT
-851 SNAVTAPSTTSTTG
+851 SNALTAPSTSSSTG
-865 IGSFGSSTSASSTT
+865 SGSFQASASTSASN
-879 GASGSLGGTT
+879 GSLGGTT
-889 GTIGSSSTSGASA
+889 GTITSGSAAASTPANPSGAS
-902 ISVSTASSASSGG
+902 SVTPTASPTSLFGTPSTPTSRVG
-915 ASTVSQTGIF
+915 AAGIF
-925 GTAPTVKSKVGM
+925 GAPS
-937 TGLFGTATAMTNPT
+937 ANTNPS
-951 SYVAAPSLLS
+951 SYTPNVSLL
-961 NSSSTGSLTAGKALS
+961 NSSSSSSSLTAGKALS
-976 GAGSSATT
+976 GAGSSAST
-984 TGGATA
+984 TGGGTA
-990 TATGVAISTSPEQ
+990 TATGVAVSTSAEQ

-1010 ASYALGNTPLSV
+1010 SSYALGNTPLAV

-1057 GLPSTVVGSFQGTAQ
+1057 GMPSTVVGSFQGTAQ
-1072 QYTASLASEPLLILA
+1072 QYTASLASEPILILA
-1087 ALVAVYIVLG
+1087 ALAAVYIVLG
-1097 ILYESYIHP
+1097 MLYESYIHP

-1169 DAIYQACV
+1169 DAIYQACI

-1235 YLDRLRSRGRRR
+1235 YLDKLRTRGRRR
-1247 YPRGLGGGSSPA
+1247 YPRGLGGGSSA
-1259 NGPLRGPSSSPSPMP
+1259 NGPRRGPSPGPAPVP

>member
-1 MTTIDPPPPRLDP
+1 
-14 SADPEIAGA
+14 
-23 NMSAMF
+23 
-29 IRRPV
+29 
-34 ATTLLTLAIALL
+34 
-46 GVAAYFVLPVA
+46 
-57 PLPQVDLPTISI
+57 
-69 QANDPGASPTVVAST
+69 
-84 VATPLE
+84 
-90 RQLGTIADVTEMTS
+90 
-104 QSGTGSTRITL
+104 
-115 QFGLD
+115 
-120 RDINGAAR
+120 
-128 DVEAAIDAAKN
+128 
-139 LLPTSS
+139 
-145 LLSLPTYRKVNP
+145 
-157 ALRPIIVIGLTS
+157 
-169 DTLATYQVFDKAD
+169 
-182 ILLNQAISQVQG
+182 
-194 VGEVD
+194 
-199 LGGGASPAVRVEMN
+199 
-213 PMAMNK
+213 
-219 YGIGTEDVRAAID
+219 
-232 SANFF
+232 
-237 LAKGTIS
+237 
-244 AGGRS
+244 
-249 YQINT
+249 
-254 NDQSNT
+254 
-260 APDYQNLIVAFRNK
+260 
-274 DPVRLK
+274 
-280 DIADVIDGPQ
+280 
-290 NLQNLGLV
+290 
-298 SGKPGIIIRVTQSP
+298 
-312 GANIITTVDS
+312 
-322 IKKLLPQLQ
+322 
-331 AALGPQ
+331 
-337 IKITTIV
+337 
-344 DNSTSIR
+344 
-351 ASINDVE
+351 
-358 TTLLLAVILVVL
+358 
-370 VVLVFLRNGRATL
+370 
-383 IPGVA
+383 
-388 VTVSLI
+388 
-394 GTLAIM
+394 M
-400 YVLHFSLD
+400 YLLHFSLD

-447 LIGSREVGFTVLS
+447 LIGSREVGFTVMS

-495 ISLVVSLT
+495 ISLIVSLT

-513 DEHPGEGKNT
+513 DEHPGES
-523 KGERAKKGVFSRF
+523 RHAKRGVFSRL

-543 FDRILHFYER
+543 FDKILQTYER

-566 ISLILTVFLTVYLY
+566 ISLILTVFLTIYLY
-580 AIVPKGF
+580 MIVPKGF
-587 FPQED
+587 FPQQD
-592 TGELIGVI
+592 NGLLLGML

-647 PRNERKISAD
+647 PKSERKISAD

-666 LAQIAGISLFLQVAQ
+666 LAHVAGISLFLQAGQ
-681 DLQVGGRQSGAQ
+681 DLQVGGRSSGAQ
-693 YQYTLQSDDADTLR
+693 YQYTLESDDADTLR
-707 TWANKMYNAMKAIP
+707 TWSNKMYIAMKALP

-730 QAHALETYITY
+730 QSHALETYITL

-755 IDTTLGDSFAQNSAS
+755 IDTTLGDAFAQNKAS
-770 IIYNPLNQYHV
+770 NIYNPLNQYQV
-781 VMEVAQPYQREP
+781 VMEVAQPFQREP
-793 DDLKD
+793 DALKN
-798 IYVTSPSANVSAAG
+798 IYVTSPSANVTASG
-812 VITAP
+812 VV
-817 TSSSSSSTT
+817 
-826 TSSGGGGGGSGL
+826 
-838 STALTLPTAASIT
+838 TAAS
-851 SNAVTAPSTTSTTG
+851 
-865 IGSFGSSTSASSTT
+865 SSATSASSTT
-879 GASGSLGGTT
+879 GGGGSGGSTALSLPAAASITSNTLTAPSTSSSKGLTSASSGSLGGTT
-889 GTIGSSSTSGASA
+889 GTIASSTTATSTPANPSGGSSVTP
-902 ISVSTASSASSGG
+902 TAS
-915 ASTVSQTGIF
+915 
-925 GTAPTVKSKVGM
+925 P
-937 TGLFGTATAMTNPT
+937 TGLFGTPSTPTNRVSAAGIFGTPSANTNPS
-951 SYVAAPSLLS
+951 SYTPNVSLLNS
-961 NSSSTGSLTAGKALS
+961 AGSSSSNALTAGKALS
-976 GAGSSATT
+976 GAGSSAST
-984 TGGATA
+984 TGGGTA
-990 TATGVAISTSPEQ
+990 TATGVAVSTSAEQ
-1003 MVPLSAF
+1003 MTPLSAF
-1010 ASYALGNTPLSV
+1010 SSYALGNTPLAV

-1043 SDAQRDIEQVKEQI
+1043 SDAQRDIEQVKQQI

-1169 DAIYQACV
+1169 DAIYQACI

-1235 YLDRLRSRGRRR
+1235 YLDRLRTRGRRR

-1259 NGPLRGPSSSPSPMP
+1259 NGPRRGPSPGPSPMP

>member
-1 MTTIDPPPPRLDP
+1 MTTIDPPLPD
-14 SADPEIAGA
+14 AGPETSGA

-34 ATTLLTLAIALL
+34 ATTLLTLAMALV

-57 PLPQVDLPTISI
+57 PLPQVDIPTISI
-69 QANDPGASPTVVAST
+69 QANDAGASPTVVAAT

-104 QSGTGSTRITL
+104 QSGTGQTRITL

-145 LLSLPTYRKVNP
+145 LRNLPNYRKVNP
-157 ALRPIIVIGLTS
+157 ALRPILVIGLTS
-169 DTLATYQVFDKAD
+169 DTLATYQIYDKAD

-213 PMAMNK
+213 PLAMSK

-237 LAKGTIS
+237 LAKGAIS
-244 AGGRS
+244 VGDRS

-254 NDQSNT
+254 NDQANV
-260 APDYQNLIVAFRNK
+260 AADYQNLIVAFRHN

-280 DIADVIDGPQ
+280 DIAEVIDGPS

-298 SGKPGIIIRVTQSP
+298 NGKPGIIIRVTQSP

-322 IKKLLPQLQ
+322 IKALLPQLQ
-331 AALGPQ
+331 SALGPQ

-344 DNSTSIR
+344 DNSTNIR
-351 ASINDVE
+351 ASIADVE

-370 VVLVFLRNGRATL
+370 VVLIFLRNGRATL

-447 LIGSREVGFTVLS
+447 LIGSREVGFTVMS

-495 ISLVVSLT
+495 ISLIVSLT

-513 DEHPGEGKNT
+513 DEHPGEG
-523 KGERAKKGVFSRF
+523 RHAKKGVFSRL

-543 FDRILHFYER
+543 FDKILQTYER

-587 FPQED
+587 FPQQD
-592 TGELIGVI
+592 NGLLIGML

-614 MKRVQSIITHD
+614 MKRVQSIITRD

-633 FSSQPNGFTFITLK
+633 YSSAPNGFTFITLK
-647 PRNERKISAD
+647 PKTERKVSAD

-666 LAQIAGISLFLQVAQ
+666 LAHVAGISLFLQAAQ
-681 DLQVGGRQSGAQ
+681 DLQVGGRSSGAQ
-693 YQYTLQSDDADTLR
+693 YQYTLESDDADTLR
-707 TWANKMYNAMKAIP
+707 TWSNKMYNAMKALP

-730 QAHALETYITY
+730 QSHALETYITL

-746 ARFGLTTSQ
+746 ARFGLTVSQ
-755 IDTTLGDSFAQNSAS
+755 IDTTLGDAFAQNKAS
-770 IIYNPLNQYHV
+770 NIYNPLNQYQV
-781 VMEVAQPYQREP
+781 VMEVAQPFQREP
-793 DDLKD
+793 DALKN
-798 IYVTSPSANVSAAG
+798 IYVTPPSANVTASGVVTAAASSA
-812 VITAP
+812 T
-817 TSSSSSSTT
+817 SSSTT
-826 TSSGGGGGGSGL
+826 TGGGVSGAL
-838 STALTLPTAASIT
+838 TALSLPAAASIT
-851 SNAVTAPSTTSTTG
+851 SNALTAPSTSSSTG
-865 IGSFGSSTSASSTT
+865 SGSFQASASTSASN
-879 GASGSLGGTT
+879 GSLGGTT
-889 GTIGSSSTSGASA
+889 GTITSGSAAASTPANPSGAS
-902 ISVSTASSASSGG
+902 SVTPTASPTSLFGTPSTPTSRVG
-915 ASTVSQTGIF
+915 AAGIF
-925 GTAPTVKSKVGM
+925 GAPS
-937 TGLFGTATAMTNPT
+937 ANTNPS
-951 SYVAAPSLLS
+951 SYTPNVSLL
-961 NSSSTGSLTAGKALS
+961 NSSSSSSSLTAGKALS
-976 GAGSSATT
+976 GAGSSAST
-984 TGGATA
+984 TGGGTA
-990 TATGVAISTSPEQ
+990 TATGVAVSTSAEQ

-1010 ASYALGNTPLSV
+1010 SSYALGNTPLAV

-1057 GLPSTVVGSFQGTAQ
+1057 GMPSTVVGSFQGTAQ
-1072 QYTASLASEPLLILA
+1072 QYTASLASEPILILA
-1087 ALVAVYIVLG
+1087 ALAAVYIVLG
-1097 ILYESYIHP
+1097 MLYESYIHP

-1169 DAIYQACV
+1169 DAIYQACI

-1235 YLDRLRSRGRRR
+1235 YLDKLRTRGRRR
-1247 YPRGLGGGSSPA
+1247 YPRGLGGGSSA
-1259 NGPLRGPSSSPSPMP
+1259 NGPRRGPSPGPAPVP

>member
-1 MTTIDPPPPRLDP
+1 MTTIDPPPVAPDVP
-14 SADPEIAGA
+14 AA
-23 NMSAMF
+23 NMSALF

-34 ATTLLTLAIALL
+34 ATVLLTLAIALL

-69 QANDPGASPTVVAST
+69 QANDPGASPNVVAAT

-145 LLSLPTYRKVNP
+145 LNNLPTYRKVNP

-169 DTLATYQVFDKAD
+169 DTLAPYQIYGKAD
-182 ILLNQAISQVQG
+182 ILLNQAISQIQG

-199 LGGGASPAVRVEMN
+199 IGGATSPAVRVEMN
-213 PMAMNK
+213 PLAMNK

-232 SANFF
+232 SANYF
-237 LAKGTIS
+237 LAKGAIS
-244 AGGRS
+244 AGDRI

-254 NDQSNT
+254 NDQANV
-260 APDYQNLIVAFRNK
+260 AADYQNLIVAFRHN

-280 DIADVIDGPQ
+280 DIAEVIDGPQ

-298 SGKPGIIIRVTQSP
+298 NGKPGIIFRVTQSP

-331 AALGPQ
+331 ASFGPQ

-408 NLSLMSLTIATG
+408 NLSLMSLTIASG

-447 LIGSREVGFTVLS
+447 LLGSREVGFTVMS

-495 ISLVVSLT
+495 ISLIISLT

-513 DEHPGEGKNT
+513 DEHPGEG
-523 KGERAKKGVFSRF
+523 RHAKKGVFSRL

-543 FDRILHFYER
+543 FDRILRTYER

-566 ISLILTVFLTVYLY
+566 IGLILTVFLTVYLY
-580 AIVPKGF
+580 MIVPKGF

-592 TGELIGVI
+592 TGELIGSI

-614 MKRVQSIITHD
+614 IKRVQSIITHD
-625 PAVQASAS
+625 PAVQAAAS
-633 FSSQPNGFTFITLK
+633 FSSQPNGFTFVTLK
-647 PRNERKISAD
+647 PKGDRKISAD

-666 LAQIAGISLFLQVAQ
+666 LAHIAGINLFLQAAQ

-693 YQYTLQSDDADTLR
+693 YQYTLESDDADTLR
-707 TWANKMYNAMKAIP
+707 TWSNKMYIALKAVP
-721 DLAQVNTDQ
+721 DLTQVNTDQ
-730 QAHALETYITY
+730 QSHALETYITL

-755 IDTTLGDSFAQNSAS
+755 IDTTLGDSFAQSNAS
-770 IIYNPLNQYHV
+770 TIYNPLNQYHV
-781 VMEVAQPYQREP
+781 VIEVAQRFQREP
-793 DDLKD
+793 DALKT
-798 IYVTSPSANVSAAG
+798 IYVTHPSANVTSSGVVTSSTSSTTSATTATTSGGGGTAAAALSLPTSAAITSNAIAAPSTTSSTGAGSASSATGGGASVGGTTGSIASASTASATISIPTGGASVTPTVSPTGIFGAAASPKNRIG
-812 VITAP
+812 VAGLFGTAMANTEP
-817 TSSSSSSTT
+817 TSYVPNASLLNSSSSSS
-826 TSSGGGGGGSGL
+826 S
-838 STALTLPTAASIT
+838 
-851 SNAVTAPSTTSTTG
+851 
-865 IGSFGSSTSASSTT
+865 
-879 GASGSLGGTT
+879 
-889 GTIGSSSTSGASA
+889 
-902 ISVSTASSASSGG
+902 
-915 ASTVSQTGIF
+915 
-925 GTAPTVKSKVGM
+925 
-937 TGLFGTATAMTNPT
+937 
-951 SYVAAPSLLS
+951 
-961 NSSSTGSLTAGKALS
+961 SLTAGKQLS
-976 GAGSSATT
+976 GAGASAST
-984 TGGATA
+984 TGGGTA
-990 TATGVAISTSPEQ
+990 TATGVAISTSAEQ
-1003 MVPLSAF
+1003 MTPLQAF
-1010 ASYALGNTPLSV
+1010 SSYALGNTPLSV

-1043 SDAQRDIEQVKEQI
+1043 SDAQRDIEQVKQQI

-1072 QYTASLASEPLLILA
+1072 QYTASLSSEPLLILA

-1124 LIFNVQFTIISLIG
+1124 LIFHVQFTIISLIG

-1169 DAIYQACV
+1169 DAIYQACI

-1235 YLDRLRSRGRRR
+1235 YLDRLRTRGRRR
-1247 YPRGLGGGSSPA
+1247 YPRGLGGGSSSA
-1259 NGPLRGPSSSPSPMP
+1259 AGLRRGPSPGPAPVP

>member
-1 MTTIDPPPPRLDP
+1 
-14 SADPEIAGA
+14 
-23 NMSAMF
+23 MSAVF

-57 PLPQVDLPTISI
+57 PLPQVDIPTISI
-69 QANDPGASPTVVAST
+69 QANDPGASPNVVAAT

-115 QFGLD
+115 QFGLG

-128 DVEAAIDAAKN
+128 DVEAAIVAAKN

-145 LLSLPTYRKVNP
+145 LRSLPSYRKVNP
-157 ALRPIIVIGLTS
+157 ALRPILVIGLTS
-169 DTLATYQVFDKAD
+169 DTLATYQIYDKAD

-213 PMAMNK
+213 PLAMNK
-219 YGIGTEDVRAAID
+219 YGIGAEDVRAAID

-237 LAKGTIS
+237 LAKGAIS
-244 AGGRS
+244 VGGRS

-254 NDQSNT
+254 NDQANV
-260 APDYQNLIVAFRNK
+260 AADYQNLIVAFRHN

-280 DIADVIDGPQ
+280 DIAEVIDGPS

-298 SGKPGIIIRVTQSP
+298 NGKPGIIIQVRQSP

-322 IKKLLPQLQ
+322 VKKILPELQ

-344 DNSTSIR
+344 DNSTNIR
-351 ASINDVE
+351 ASIADVE

-400 YVLHFSLD
+400 YLLHFSLD
-408 NLSLMSLTIATG
+408 NLSLMALTIATG

-447 LIGSREVGFTVLS
+447 LIGSREVGFTVMS

-495 ISLVVSLT
+495 ISLIVSLT

-513 DEHPGEGKNT
+513 DEHPGEG
-523 KGERAKKGVFSRF
+523 RHAKKGVFSRL

-543 FDRILHFYER
+543 FDKILQTYER

-580 AIVPKGF
+580 MIVPKGF
-587 FPQED
+587 FPQQD
-592 TGELIGVI
+592 NGLLVGML

-625 PAVQASAS
+625 PAVQSSAS

-647 PRNERKISAD
+647 PKSERKISAD

-666 LAQIAGISLFLQVAQ
+666 LAHIAGISLFLQAAQ
-681 DLQVGGRQSGAQ
+681 DLQVGGRSSGAQ
-693 YQYTLQSDDADTLR
+693 YQYTLESDDADTLR
-707 TWANKMYNAMKAIP
+707 TWSNKMYIAMKALP

-730 QAHALETYITY
+730 QSHALETYITI

-755 IDTTLGDSFAQNSAS
+755 IDTTLGDAFAQNKAS
-770 IIYNPLNQYHV
+770 NIYNPLNQYQV
-781 VMEVAQPYQREP
+781 VMEVAQPFQREP
-793 DDLKD
+793 DALKN
-798 IYVTSPSANVSAAG
+798 IYVTPPSANVTASGVVTAASSN
-812 VITAP
+812 A
-817 TSSSSSSTT
+817 TSGSTT
-826 TSSGGGGGGSGL
+826 TGGGGSGA
-838 STALTLPTAASIT
+838 STALSLPAAASIT
-851 SNAVTAPSTTSTTG
+851 SNALTAPSTS
-865 IGSFGSSTSASSTT
+865 GSKGLGGGQSSASN
-879 GASGSLGGTT
+879 GSLGGTT
-889 GTIGSSSTSGASA
+889 GTITSSSTAASTPANPSGGS
-902 ISVSTASSASSGG
+902 SVTPTAS
-915 ASTVSQTGIF
+915 
-925 GTAPTVKSKVGM
+925 P
-937 TGLFGTATAMTNPT
+937 TGLFGTPSTPTSRIGAAGIFGSPSAKTNPS
-951 SYVAAPSLLS
+951 SYTPNVSLLNS
-961 NSSSTGSLTAGKALS
+961 AGSSSSNSLTAGKALS
-976 GAGSSATT
+976 GAGSSAST
-984 TGGATA
+984 TGGGTA
-990 TATGVAISTSPEQ
+990 TATGVAVSTSAEQ
-1003 MVPLSAF
+1003 MTPLSAF
-1010 ASYALGNTPLSV
+1010 SSYALGNTPLAV

-1043 SDAQRDIEQVKEQI
+1043 SDAQREIEQVKQQI

-1235 YLDRLRSRGRRR
+1235 YLDRLRTRGRRR
-1247 YPRGLGGGSSPA
+1247 YPRGLGGGSSSAP
-1259 NGPLRGPSSSPSPMP
+1259 GPRRGPSPAPTPVP